1 MPRRKPKAAQPTWTP
16 NQVVAGNLVRLR
28 QRRGLTQAEVA
39 QLLSSVAGKDW
50 TEAMV
55 AHAERSVTGNR
66 VREFTADDLVTLAR
80 AFDVPVLYFLTPS
93 PTGIF
98 VHVPGSRIDTMTML
112 EAVLGR
118 LDNLSEWESILDEWS
133 FTADE
138 GLPFPLSQQGR
149 EKLRA
154 VAGEI
159 ALIRAHH
166 LIRKRF
172 KGSLE
177 QLQDTLRSLAAWYS
191 TSRNTRS
198 SPTSTKTNTSAASKP
213 CEPTSPKATE
223 SPTPTK
229 SSSRRASPNGSRL
242 SRNRPK
248 AEGSRN
254 APSQTTGPSFEV
266 LQRSATMLTMAS
278 VDEFSFSDLLQ
289 QPTLV
294 ASAVEKRGRIVLHRR
309 NAPDLV
315 LSRASDL
322 SELAGFARLLAQMVK
337 HVPAGDLANTVGEA
351 LPWTSYLSEEGRK
364 EFVTELPAVIQDCE
378 DLGTFAPLETFIAS
392 WRSTAAVMADP
403 ELSDRLSRP
412 VTKPLGRRVPAP

>member
-1 MPRRKPKAAQPTWTP
+1 MPRRKPEAAQSTWTP

-39 QLLSSVAGKDW
+39 RLLSSVAGKDW

-138 GLPFPLSQQGR
+138 ELPFPLSQQRR

-166 LIRKRF
+166 LIRKHF

-177 QLQDTLRSLAAWYS
+177 QLQDTLRSLADLVFDIEKHEILANLDEDEHIRRLEAMRANIAKGNRIADANEKFFEESVAEWEQ
-191 TSRNTRS
+191 
-198 SPTSTKTNTSAASKP
+198 AQQKP
-213 CEPTSPKATE
+213 
-223 SPTPTK
+223 
-229 SSSRRASPNGSRL
+229 
-242 SRNRPK
+242 
-248 AEGSRN
+248 AEGRGKQKRSE
-254 APSQTTGPSFEV
+254 PDQVPSFEV

-403 ELSDRLSRP
+403 ELADRLSRP
-412 VTKPLGRRVPAP
+412 VTKPLGMRVPAP